1 MLASGSCE
9 VQSLIH
15 GLRHCPSVLG
25 AAGEFY
31 VREPWDSSILLR
43 TGVIRGSATLAYGC
57 VSLSSSDVP
66 LVLCSAVSRCVPN
79 CTTKTSSSPWT
90 RRRNQ
95 YFLLS

>member
-1 MLASGSCE
+1 MLASDSCE

-43 TGVIRGSATLAYGC
+43 TGGYQGQRHARIRLRAS
-57 VSLSSSDVP
+57 
-66 LVLCSAVSRCVPN
+66 
-79 CTTKTSSSPWT
+79 
-90 RRRNQ
+90 Q
-95 YFLLS
+95 